1 MNLDN
6 LNPVRILSELTK
18 HRYLVSQLVKRDVLL
33 RYRGAFF
40 GVVWVFLSPLFMLGI
55 FAFVFGQI
63 FQSRWP
69 SQNDAMP
76 FWIMLYTGLIIFNLF
91 SETVS
96 RAPTSVRGF
105 PSYVKKIIFPVTILP
120 VVPLGAAL
128 IHATFNFLILII
140 ALTLTSN
147 FHLSVGLLPVIAIP
161 LLFLAMGFAWFLSAW
176 GVFIKD
182 MSQIVPIFVQM
193 LFFLSPILYPVSA
206 VPEALRPIYQY
217 SPVSIVIE
225 AGRHAVTGDSIDWG
239 MWWIAFIVGVLASL
253 LGYAFFQHNRDEF
266 SDAL

>member
-1 MNLDN
+1 MHVLSRF
-6 LNPVRILSELTK
+6 VRN
-18 HRYLVSQLVKRDVLL
+18 RYLIGQLVKRDVLL

-40 GVVWVFLSPLFMLGI
+40 GVVWIFLSPLLMLAI

-63 FQSRWP
+63 FQSRWSTQP
-69 SQNDAMP
+69 ESLP
-76 FWIMLYTGLIIFNLF
+76 YWVMLFTGLIMFNVF
-91 SETVS
+91 SETVAK
-96 RAPTSVRGF
+96 APTSVRGY
-105 PSYVKKIIFPVTILP
+105 PNYVKKIIFPVDILP
-120 VVPLGAAL
+120 IVPLGSAT
-128 IHATFNFLILII
+128 IHAAFNFIVLIV

-147 FHLSVGLLPVIAIP
+147 LHAGVSLLPVLIIP
-161 LLFLAMGFAWFLSAW
+161 LFFLSMGFAWFLAAW

-182 MSQIVPIFVQM
+182 MSQIVPIFIQM

-206 VPEALRPIYQY
+206 VPQALRPVYSY

-225 AGRHAVTGDSIDWG
+225 AGRQAISGGNIDWA
-239 MWWIAFIVGVLASL
+239 MWFMALVIGIVASL